1 MNETKTE
8 ETFEASYEKLE
19 KIVVKLESES
29 LDLESTLKAF
39 EEGNAIAE
47 QCRKMLENA
56 ELKLKDLRETRDAE
70 QD

>member
-1 MNETKTE
+1 MSETKTE

-70 QD
+70 LD

>member
-39 EEGNAIAE
+39 EEGNTIAE

-70 QD
+70 LD